1 MCLSPG
7 VKCRIVLWP
16 WREQHASQVQT
27 VSYRDVETVLRTRIV
42 VWRRKTCPSGCMR
55 AQRAGMCL
63 SPDGRYRTALAVA

>member
-27 VSYRDVETVLRTRIV
+27 VSYRDVETVLRTRIERYGDARHARV
-42 VWRRKTCPSGCMR
+42 V
-55 AQRAGMCL
+55 A
-63 SPDGRYRTALAVA
+63 